1 MARMHS
7 RRKGKSGSKK
17 PIKKSKPTW
26 IRYKAKE
33 IELLASKLA
42 KENKTP
48 SQIGIV
54 LRDVYGIP
62 DIKLIA
68 GRTLTEILK
77 EKGLLKELPQDV
89 IDLMK
94 HSVALKK
101 HMGANKKDMTAKHGL
116 MLNES
121 KIKRLIKYY
130 KRTGRIA
137 VEWKYDQ
144 SKLKMYTE

>member
-33 IELLASKLA
+33 IELLISKLA
-42 KENKTP
+42 KEGKTP
-48 SQIGIV
+48 SEIGIV
-54 LRDVYGIP
+54 LRDTYGVP
-62 DIKLIA
+62 DIKLIS
-68 GRTLTEILK
+68 GRTLVAILQ
-77 EKGLLKELPQDV
+77 EKGLLKELPQDI

-94 HSVALKK
+94 RSIAIRK
-101 HMGANKKDMTAKHGL
+101 HMDANKKDMTAKHGFQL
-116 MLNES
+116 VEC

-130 KRTGRIA
+130 KRMGRIP
-137 VEWKYDQ
+137 VDWKYDQ
-144 SKLKMYTE
+144 TKLKMYTE